1 MVDNIPP
8 EIAIPLAIV
17 LWAWVAIVW
26 RRDVIKARREHRIR
40 EKERNS

>member
-17 LWAWVAIVW
+17 LWLAVAIMY
-26 RRDVIKARREHRIR
+26 RRDVIK
-40 EKERNS
+40 ERKRKRNGD